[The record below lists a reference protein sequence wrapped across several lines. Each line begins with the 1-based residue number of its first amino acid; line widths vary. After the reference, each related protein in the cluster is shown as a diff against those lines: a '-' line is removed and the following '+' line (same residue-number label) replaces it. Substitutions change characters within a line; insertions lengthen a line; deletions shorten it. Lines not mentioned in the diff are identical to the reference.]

1 MGEKVVR
8 HLAITTLLL
17 AGLIAGLAGC
27 AKQGDPVPIALALKP
42 SPGAAE
48 TGAAN
53 AVQIIVTPFGDDRSD
68 RTKLGVH
75 QSVWGS
81 TEPLTLKNGS
91 VGEVTA
97 KAFADYLL
105 RKGWRVHYA
114 ATAGEQRSGDV
125 VISGKV
131 LEASVDAHGT
141 VGSTDISAK
150 NKLVVHAQ
158 NRTDGSSI
166 TNTVS
171 HTGTYTVFWY
181 GPEDAEELLSEVM
194 ERNFDKFLGQ
204 VRLDGAGV
212 RFK

>member
-1 MGEKVVR
+1 MKYPVLSAIVVS
-8 HLAITTLLL
+8 LLT
-17 AGLIAGLAGC
+17 GLAGC
-27 AKQGDPVPIALALKP
+27 AGQGDAVPITLALKP
-42 SPGAAE
+42 ASSSAEAAAMS
-48 TGAAN
+48 TAQ
-53 AVQIIVTPFGDDRSD
+53 VVVIPFDDDRSD

-75 QSVWGS
+75 QSLWGK
-81 TEPLTLKNGS
+81 TEPLTLKNGR

-114 ATAGEQRSGDV
+114 ASAAEPHSADV

-131 LEASVDAHGT
+131 LEASVDAHGA
-141 VGSTDISAK
+141 VGSTDITAK
-150 NKLVVHAQ
+150 NKIVVHAQ

-166 TNTVS
+166 TDTVS
-171 HTGTYTVFWY
+171 HNGTYTVFWY
-181 GPEDAEELLSEVM
+181 GSADAEELLSEVM

-204 VRLDGAGV
+204 TRFDGSAL

>member
-1 MGEKVVR
+1 M
-8 HLAITTLLL
+8 
-17 AGLIAGLAGC
+17 AGC
-27 AKQGDPVPIALALKP
+27 GGHKDPVPIALALKP
-42 SPGAAE
+42 APAAAE
-48 TGAAN
+48 TGAASP
-53 AVQIIVTPFGDDRSD
+53 VQLVVTPFGDDRSD
-68 RTKLGVH
+68 RTKLGIH
-75 QSVWGS
+75 QSMWGS
-81 TEPLTLKNGS
+81 TEPLTLKNGT

-114 ATAGEQRSGDV
+114 PTPAEQQAGDV

-141 VGSTDISAK
+141 MGSTDIAAK
-150 NKLVVHAQ
+150 HKLVVHAN

-181 GPEDAEELLSEVM
+181 KPEDAEELLSEVM

-204 VRLDGAGV
+204 VRFDGSAL